1 LKLGAI
7 GDDGDLPSGSPRA
20 DQASTRLPADRPA
33 LRINLV
39 SSQLIGLVMA
49 RYVIRAEPLAS
60 LAPEAVVA
68 LVAPTLQRHLVG
80 ALEASAAE

>member
-1 LKLGAI
+1 
-7 GDDGDLPSGSPRA
+7 
-20 DQASTRLPADRPA
+20 
-33 LRINLV
+33 
-39 SSQLIGLVMA
+39 MA